1 MTMAGHAAALYERIR
16 SNPEQTQA
24 LFRQALQDPSGAM
37 ASICQF
43 GKDQGLP
50 VTPDEV
56 RQHLASLD
64 DPATAGLI
72 VEAGQMLPDLIR
84 GDRESL
90 VFSELADGGHGTGG
104 ILQRLPE

>member
-1 MTMAGHAAALYERIR
+1 MSMAGHAAALYERIR

-43 GKDQGLP
+43 GEDQGLP

-56 RQHLASLD
+56 RQYMASLD
-64 DPATAGLI
+64 DEALSLI
-72 VEAGQMLPDLIR
+72 HI
-84 GDRESL
+84 
-90 VFSELADGGHGTGG
+90 
-104 ILQRLPE
+104 